1 LEQNQDDIII
11 KCKCRLSK
19 QMFPKNKI
27 ISNGDFG
34 IISVTVLDTLQGE
47 PQINK
52 WGTITLKGTKWC
64 NEISDDEIYIVIGKE
79 NEDEKYGL
87 QYEVVFM
94 CVDVKLTNRD
104 DQFIFLEKVLPEK
117 QCVELF
123 KAFENPIEIL
133 ESKDIQ
139 ALTSVKGI
147 GVPTAIKLIERY
159 ENSKDYSEAYVK
171 LDKYGLTKNKI
182 DKLVDYY
189 GSPHIV
195 ISKIEENPYILIDE
209 VDGIGWDTAD
219 DMALQGGLGEY
230 SLIRTKAYVK
240 YYLYEQA
247 NMGNTWVDIDDLL
260 SAVDGIIGYDLPQET
275 LSQALREMNESNII
289 WTNEDRDKVGLLRY
303 YNLENNIAKELIR
316 LNKAENC
323 FKFEGWQDKIKKL
336 EEKQKWEFSSEQIE
350 GIKAILENQIVMITG
365 SAGCVDCDTEYF
377 NGTEWKKISD
387 YKEGEKVLQ
396 FNENRTANLIPPYRY
411 IKEPCDE
418 MTHVKSTK
426 GKVNQ
431 VLTDDHTFIY
441 LTGNNKIQK
450 KPFSEIKETHLNN
463 LRGFYGSIMTS
474 FKYEGKGISLSDIEI
489 RIMIA
494 IYADGSFPNQDYN
507 LCRLHLQKQRKID
520 RITQLLNK
528 ANINYKIQT
537 FDSAKGVFVV
547 FNAPRKEKH
556 FEKYWYECSYH
567 QKEIIIDEIF
577 HWDGYKQFKQTSQY
591 CTICKK
597 DADFIQFVFSSM
609 GYRSTI
615 LTDTETLTR
624 ESYVDGKV
632 IKGTHELYRVYKC
645 SSNPNIKILGDNRVN
660 YKDKAIMIPYKTL
673 DGFKYCF
680 TVPSGMLVLRR
691 NNKIFITGNCGKSS
705 TVAGVLEIFKEN
717 YSFAQTA
724 LSGRAS
730 CNLSDITGLDGY
742 TIHRL
747 LGYNPE
753 SGFVYNKDNP
763 LYIDICILDEISMVG
778 ADIYYK
784 LIQALKTGSK
794 LVMLGDKH
802 QLEAIGIGN
811 IMFDMIESDCI
822 KVVELTK
829 IHRQAEKSAIITN
842 SIKIKDK
849 EHIVDK
855 DFTGT
860 EIRGELQDL
869 ELDIYINKDTTH
881 RRVVEHFKELLPKTE
896 NIFDI
901 QVIVP
906 MKERGKASAYYLN
919 NLLQEIVINT
929 NTDQYIS
936 VGENSKYPFKIY
948 IGDKVLN
955 NKNNYKTMDDNANE
969 TPIFNGDLGIVVDMD
984 IYRRTLI
991 VDFNNKG
998 IIYIPKSHL
1007 KKITLGYVATC
1018 HKIQGMG
1025 IKYVIA
1031 GLDYSHYKLLTKEMV
1046 YTMLTRAKEYC
1057 VLCAENKALR
1067 YATKQTS
1074 VSTKQT
1080 HLKNML
1086 IELNNIKIA

>member
-1 LEQNQDDIII
+1 MEQNQDDIMI

-27 ISNGDFG
+27 IGNGDFG

-52 WGTITLKGTKWC
+52 WGTITLTGC
-64 NEISDDEIYIVIGKE
+64 MCEINDDEIYVIIGKE
-79 NEDEKYGL
+79 IENEKYGI
-87 QYEVVFM
+87 QYQIVFM
-94 CVDVKLTNRD
+94 CIDVKLTNRD

-133 ESKDIQ
+133 ENKDIQ

-147 GVPTAIKLIERY
+147 GVPTALKLIERY

-171 LDKYGLTKNKI
+171 LDRFGLTKNKI

-247 NMGNTWVDIDDLL
+247 NIGNTWVDIDDLL

-275 LSQALREMNESNII
+275 LSQALREMNESKII

-316 LNKAENC
+316 LNEAENC

-336 EEKQKWEFSSEQIE
+336 EERQKWEFTEEQIE
-350 GIKAILENQIVMITG
+350 GIQAILENQVVMIIG
-365 SAGCVDCDTEYF
+365 GAGCVDCDTEYF

-387 YKEGEKVLQ
+387 YKDGDKVLQ
-396 FNENRTANLIPPYRY
+396 YNKNGDSELVNPLKYHKYPSEYLWHFETKYGLDQCL
-411 IKEPCDE
+411 CDE
-418 MTHVKSTK
+418 HNVYYITSK
-426 GKVNQ
+426 
-431 VLTDDHTFIY
+431 
-441 LTGNNKIQK
+441 
-450 KPFSEIKETHLNN
+450 NN
-463 LRGFYGSIMTS
+463 LYHKTFKEVRENHENTGFKGRFITTFNYQG
-474 FKYEGKGISLSDIEI
+474 EGLPYNEWEI
-489 RIMIA
+489 RLKVA
-494 IYADGSFPNQDYN
+494 IKADGSFCGTNPSACYINVK
-507 LCRLHLQKQRKID
+507 KQRKKD
-520 RITQLLNK
+520 RIEYLLRKN
-528 ANINYKIQT
+528 NIEYDLIKGTEGYKRYKFT
-537 FDSAKGVFVV
+537 YLDNEKTYTDKWYNCS
-547 FNAPRKEKH
+547 KEQFK
-556 FEKYWYECSYH
+556 
-567 QKEIIIDEIF
+567 IIYDEIF
-577 HWDGYKQFKQTSQY
+577 YWDGAFKDKDGYFTS
-591 CTICKK
+591 IKS
-597 DADFIQFVFSSM
+597 DADFIQFVGSVC
-609 GYRSTI
+609 GYKSTI
-615 LTDTETLTR
+615 QIQDRTNQEYKT
-624 ESYVDGKV
+624 SGK
-632 IKGTHELYRVYKC
+632 IYIRKSIDYRVCFTKRNLIGLC
-645 SSNPNIKILGDNRVN
+645 H
-660 YKDKAIMIPYKTL
+660 DKREDHTKTPITKYKTL

-680 TVPSGMLVLRR
+680 TVSSGMLILRR
-691 NNKIFITGNCGKSS
+691 NNKIFVTGNCGKSS
-705 TVAGVLEIFKEN
+705 TVLGMLEIFKQD

-730 CNLSDITGLDGY
+730 CNLSEITGEDGY

-763 LYIDICILDEISMVG
+763 LHIDICILDEISMVG

-855 DFTGT
+855 NFTGT

-869 ELDIYINKDTTH
+869 ELDIYKNKDTTH
-881 RRVVEHFKELLPKTE
+881 RRIVEHFKELLPQTE

-948 IGDKVLN
+948 IGDKILN
-955 NKNNYKTMDDNANE
+955 NKNNYKTLDDNGNE

-998 IIYIPKSHL
+998 IVYIPKSHL

-1057 VLCAENKALR
+1057 VLCAENKALK

-1080 HLKNML
+1080 HLKDML
-1086 IELNNIKIA
+1086 IKYSI

>member
-1 LEQNQDDIII
+1 LEQNQDDIMI

-27 ISNGDFG
+27 IGNGDFG
-34 IISVTVLDTLQGE
+34 IISVTVLDILQGE

-52 WGTITLKGTKWC
+52 WGTITLTGC
-64 NEISDDEIYIVIGKE
+64 MCEINDDEIYVIIGKE
-79 NEDEKYGL
+79 IENEKYGI
-87 QYEVVFM
+87 QYQIVFM
-94 CVDVKLTNRD
+94 CIDVKLTNRD

-133 ESKDIQ
+133 ENKDIQ

-147 GVPTAIKLIERY
+147 GVPTALKLIERY

-171 LDKYGLTKNKI
+171 LDRFGLTKNKI

-230 SLIRTKAYVK
+230 SLVRTKAYIK

-247 NMGNTWVDIDDLL
+247 NIGNTWVDIDDLL

-275 LSQALREMNESNII
+275 LSQALREMNESKII

-316 LNKAENC
+316 LNEAENC

-336 EEKQKWEFSSEQIE
+336 EERQKWEFTKEQIE
-350 GIKAILENQIVMITG
+350 GIQEILKNQVVLIIG
-365 SAGCVDCDTEYF
+365 GAGCVDCDTEYF

-387 YKEGEKVLQ
+387 YKDNDRVLQ
-396 FNENRTANLIPPYRY
+396 YNKDGTSQLVIPSKYHKYTAEYLWHF
-411 IKEPCDE
+411 E
-418 MTHVKSTK
+418 TK
-426 GKVNQ
+426 YGLDQ
-431 VLTDDHTFIY
+431 CLCDDHNVYYMTS
-441 LTGNNKIQK
+441 K
-450 KPFSEIKETHLNN
+450 NN
-463 LRGFYGSIMTS
+463 LYHKTFKEVRENHEKTGFKGRFITTFNYQG
-474 FKYEGKGISLSDIEI
+474 EGLPYNEWEI
-489 RIMIA
+489 RLKVA
-494 IYADGSFPNQDYN
+494 IKADGSFKTKSKPFDCYINVK
-507 LCRLHLQKQRKID
+507 KQRKKD
-520 RITQLLNK
+520 RIEFLLHKN
-528 ANINYKIQT
+528 NIEY
-537 FDSAKGVFVV
+537 
-547 FNAPRKEKH
+547 
-556 FEKYWYECSYH
+556 
-567 QKEIIIDEIF
+567 EIIKGAEGYNVYKFTYLDNEKTYTDKWYDCNKEQFKIIYDEIF
-577 HWDGYKQFKQTSQY
+577 YWDGAFKDKDVYFTS
-591 CTICKK
+591 IKS
-597 DADFIQFVFSSM
+597 DADFIQFVGTVC
-609 GYRSTI
+609 GYKSTI
-615 LTDTETLTR
+615 QIQDRTNQEYKTSGKTYIRKSID
-624 ESYVDGKV
+624 YVVCFTKRNLIGLCHDKRKDHTKTPI
-632 IKGTHELYRVYKC
+632 IK
-645 SSNPNIKILGDNRVN
+645 
-660 YKDKAIMIPYKTL
+660 YKTL
-673 DGFKYCF
+673 DGYKYCF

-705 TVAGVLEIFKEN
+705 TVLGMLEVFKSN

-730 CNLSDITGLDGY
+730 CNLSDITGVDGY

-763 LYIDICILDEISMVG
+763 LHIDICILDEISMVG
-778 ADIYYK
+778 ANIFYK
-784 LIQALKTGSK
+784 LIQALKTGAK
-794 LVMLGDKH
+794 LVMLGDKN

-811 IMFDMIESDCI
+811 IMFDMIESGYI

-829 IHRQAEKSAIITN
+829 IHRQAEKSAIITE

-849 EHIVDK
+849 EYIIDK
-855 DFTGT
+855 NFTGS

-869 ELDIYINKDTTH
+869 KLDIYTNKDTTH
-881 RRVVEHFKELLPKTE
+881 RRIVEHFEELLPKTE
-896 NIFDI
+896 TIFDI

-919 NLLQEIVINT
+919 NLLQEIVIDT
-929 NTDQYIS
+929 NSEQYIL
-936 VGENSKYPFKIY
+936 VGENSKFPFKIFV
-948 IGDKVLN
+948 GDKILN
-955 NKNNYKTMDDNANE
+955 NKNNYKIIDENGAE
-969 TPIFNGDLGIVVDMD
+969 TPIFNGDLGIVIEMD
-984 IYRRTLI
+984 IQRKILT

-998 IIYIPKSHL
+998 IVYIPKSHL
-1007 KKITLGYVATC
+1007 KKITLGYAMTC
-1018 HKIQGMG
+1018 HKAQGSG

-1080 HLKNML
+1080 HLKDML